1 VDNIGDFPAKWNTNG
16 SGEIVTL
23 NDSPDK
29 WLKLSDRAIYVPDL
43 PETLPND
50 YTIEFDMITTGL
62 DRNTSSVARLKLTLD
77 DNNTLRNG
85 NNYAQMSIPLAQY
98 IDGGIYV
105 YNRFNKENT
114 VQNYVKKD
122 VRNDVMNLAHV
133 AVAVNG
139 KRFRM
144 WMNERKVLDL
154 PRFIEPGFPQ
164 YFKFDLNGMSDERN
178 AQYVFITNV
187 KLAEGGED
195 LRGKLLKE
203 GKFSTTG
210 ILFDSGSDK
219 IKPESYGTLKKI
231 AEALNAES
239 AMDIKI
245 IGHTDADGSDGN
257 NLDLSKR
264 RATSV
269 MNTLEDEFG
278 VSGSRLQTDGK
289 GESEPVGDNAT
300 TEGKA
305 QNRRVEFIKM

>member
-1 VDNIGDFPAKWNTNG
+1 
-16 SGEIVTL
+16 
-23 NDSPDK
+23 
-29 WLKLSDRAIYVPDL
+29 
-43 PETLPND
+43 
-50 YTIEFDMITTGL
+50 
-62 DRNTSSVARLKLTLD
+62 
-77 DNNTLRNG
+77 
-85 NNYAQMSIPLAQY
+85 
-98 IDGGIYV
+98 
-105 YNRFNKENT
+105 
-114 VQNYVKKD
+114 
-122 VRNDVMNLAHV
+122 
-133 AVAVNG
+133 
-139 KRFRM
+139 
-144 WMNERKVLDL
+144 
-154 PRFIEPGFPQ
+154 
-164 YFKFDLNGMSDERN
+164 MSDERN